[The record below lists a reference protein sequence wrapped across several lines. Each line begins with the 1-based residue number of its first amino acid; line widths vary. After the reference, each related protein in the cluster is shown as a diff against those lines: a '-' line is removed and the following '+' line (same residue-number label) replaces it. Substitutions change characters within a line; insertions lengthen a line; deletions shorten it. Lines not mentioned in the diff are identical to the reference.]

1 LTYRT
6 DVTERRQLAMVPSS
20 VRYAGY
26 LACAEGLVGLIA
38 AAVLVVRG
46 LDGANQG
53 IVNGF
58 GTGGWFA
65 IMGSAVLT
73 SGWALV
79 SGRRWGRGIAIF
91 ANLLLV
97 PVSWYVIRSHQPG
110 YAIALGAVAIGVL
123 VLLFSPSAVRWAS
136 GQINRD

>member
-1 LTYRT
+1 M
-6 DVTERRQLAMVPSS
+6 TERRLPRTPVVVPST

-38 AAVLVVRG
+38 AVVLVVRG
-46 LDGANQG
+46 LEGASQG

-65 IMGSAVLT
+65 IMGGAVLAA
-73 SGWALV
+73 GWGLI
-79 SGRRWGRGIAIF
+79 SGRRWARGIAVF

-97 PVSWYVIRSHQPG
+97 PVSWYVIRSQQPG
-110 YAIALGAVAIGVL
+110 YAVAVGAVAIGVL
-123 VLLFSPSAVRWAS
+123 VLLFSPAAVRWAS
-136 GQINRD
+136 GQTERS